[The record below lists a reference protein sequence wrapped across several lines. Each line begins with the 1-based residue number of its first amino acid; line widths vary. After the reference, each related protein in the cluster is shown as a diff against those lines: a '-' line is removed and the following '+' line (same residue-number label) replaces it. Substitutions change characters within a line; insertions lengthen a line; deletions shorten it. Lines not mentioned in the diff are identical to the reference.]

1 MIRVNLPDG
10 RAINVRTDNVDL
22 AKSRA
27 RKYLED
33 NPLIERGAQLG
44 EEDIGATGD
53 IGRGIGAG
61 LVSAAEGIATLPSQL
76 AGDQESEEELR
87 RFFDKYRP
95 EVHTDL
101 GEAVKFIT
109 QFAAP
114 GGFAARAVRGLGSV
128 AKVSA
133 FAAADVAATTPDV
146 ETLGDFFEAGPTQ
159 RIDTSDLNG
168 AELAAANLSNRI
180 KVGAEGAAFVLG
192 VPAIATLGLKAVGA
206 TAGAIGKTDFVKAA
220 AQAIKDPNTPFH
232 EVGIKPDLENPAFFR
247 RNIDRLKKSYKKYA
261 TFQGEMPDR
270 FSKQYDA
277 LRISEIAAQSSAAR
291 QAVEKIDSAVSF
303 VNKNEGVFNNQD
315 KSRILNT
322 LNDYLFAEESLAKPG
337 LTRKQIQQSA
347 EKELKEIDEII
358 GKNLSKSL
366 FGKRKDLSL
375 FDGARDLRGQI
386 DGLSDSVKDILRD
399 PILNPE
405 MQKDLID
412 TIGNN
417 KTYYGM
423 RLYRALNDTNY
434 APTVEQS
441 DRAVRELV
449 ATSSGL
455 PEKYRLNDEQARS
468 ILNNMLQNNFT
479 NAKMA
484 PRDII
489 ETPVLSGVAQGMLKG
504 RRLDNLPAVRDFLGE
519 YTGAKDV
526 MMRNKPELIRARDV
540 GEQEIGLRTKMVE
553 TVDVMS
559 KQIAKARYYKNLM
572 DYNKALGDKAF
583 IFDEIPPNAQLG
595 EYSRIGVETANPLA
609 EIPESAKRRF
619 GPLAGKYVRNDYK
632 SALEN
637 GSDVFNLA
645 EGNMGLYATFL
656 GLKGMSQIAKTVYSP
671 ITQIRN
677 ATTAGFFALANGN
690 VGNAKSLSNAV
701 STVFSNLNRRLTGPG
716 KTSATL
722 ADRQKYYNE
731 LVDLGV
737 INTNAKIGEFESLLN
752 DAIDNNA
759 KGKALFKWAQGK
771 QNGFAAKLY
780 QASDDVWKTYSY
792 EMELGRLQRALAK
805 DPVAGIN
812 TSDPRNFVDF
822 GGVIRPSELTEE
834 QLELA
839 LKREAAEIVKDTVPN
854 YARVPLF
861 IKQLRQLPFGNF
873 VAFPAEII
881 RTSGNIL
888 GRGIKELASESAEI
902 RAIGMKRILG
912 LASVNVAIP
921 QSLMIAGTQLTGAD
935 EEQVQ
940 AYKRSMAAD
949 WDRNS
954 TLIPIAT
961 DKDGNITD
969 LYNFSYT
976 NPYDYLKR
984 PVSAVLNAV
993 QNGITK
999 EEDLTDIAFKATLG
1013 GDGAVSEFFSPF
1025 MSESIITEKIAD
1037 LARNKT
1043 TFNRPIYREADTLGT
1058 KLGKSFAHLAD
1069 GITPGFLPFDV
1080 TTSPSSAFP
1089 LSLDLRMRDLP
1100 RAVASTV
1107 AGDEKLGVSRQG
1119 YRLDP
1124 AQEFTEALT
1133 GVKSLKPRVERVL
1146 YYRAQEAG
1154 RNVRDAGGIFTS
1166 IAKERGNVDAETL
1179 TQAFIT
1185 ANEQRFKALRDLNMA
1200 VEDAKTLGLSNAEI
1214 IKPLRDAKT
1223 PYLNF
1228 LMADRFKAFFPS
1240 KETISIALQGNEDKL
1255 ANPIDLRE
1263 IAKNYGQL
1271 QGTLF
1276 RPQAAAEAEAIREQQ
1291 QQAPGAVQ
1299 PLPEIDTP
1307 KPTTPPQALVNRGV
1321 QALRDLELRKLL
1333 GID

>member
-1 MIRVNLPDG
+1 MITVNLPDG
-10 RAINVRTDNVDL
+10 RSVNVRTDSVDV

-33 NPLIERGAQLG
+33 NPLVERGAQLG

-53 IGRGIGAG
+53 IARGIGAG

-192 VPAIATLGLKAVGA
+192 VPAIAALGLKAVGA

-322 LNDYLFAEESLAKPG
+322 LNDYLFAEESLSKPG

-386 DGLSDSVKDILRD
+386 DGLSDSVRDILRD

-701 STVFSNLNRRLTGPG
+701 STVFSNLNRKLTGPG

-999 EEDLTDIAFKATLG
+999 EEDLSDIAFKATLG

-1307 KPTTPPQALVNRGV
+1307 EPTTPPQALVNRGV

>member
-1 MIRVNLPDG
+1 
-10 RAINVRTDNVDL
+10 
-22 AKSRA
+22 
-27 RKYLED
+27 
-33 NPLIERGAQLG
+33 
-44 EEDIGATGD
+44 
-53 IGRGIGAG
+53 
-61 LVSAAEGIATLPSQL
+61 
-76 AGDQESEEELR
+76 
-87 RFFDKYRP
+87 
-95 EVHTDL
+95 
-101 GEAVKFIT
+101 
-109 QFAAP
+109 
-114 GGFAARAVRGLGSV
+114 
-128 AKVSA
+128 
-133 FAAADVAATTPDV
+133 
-146 ETLGDFFEAGPTQ
+146 
-159 RIDTSDLNG
+159 
-168 AELAAANLSNRI
+168 
-180 KVGAEGAAFVLG
+180 
-192 VPAIATLGLKAVGA
+192 
-206 TAGAIGKTDFVKAA
+206 
-220 AQAIKDPNTPFH
+220 
-232 EVGIKPDLENPAFFR
+232 
-247 RNIDRLKKSYKKYA
+247 
-261 TFQGEMPDR
+261 
-270 FSKQYDA
+270 
-277 LRISEIAAQSSAAR
+277 
-291 QAVEKIDSAVSF
+291 
-303 VNKNEGVFNNQD
+303 
-315 KSRILNT
+315 
-322 LNDYLFAEESLAKPG
+322 
-337 LTRKQIQQSA
+337 
-347 EKELKEIDEII
+347 
-358 GKNLSKSL
+358 
-366 FGKRKDLSL
+366 
-375 FDGARDLRGQI
+375 
-386 DGLSDSVKDILRD
+386 
-399 PILNPE
+399 
-405 MQKDLID
+405 
-412 TIGNN
+412 
-417 KTYYGM
+417 
-423 RLYRALNDTNY
+423 
-434 APTVEQS
+434 
-441 DRAVRELV
+441 
-449 ATSSGL
+449 
-455 PEKYRLNDEQARS
+455 
-468 ILNNMLQNNFT
+468 
-479 NAKMA
+479 
-484 PRDII
+484 
-489 ETPVLSGVAQGMLKG
+489 
-504 RRLDNLPAVRDFLGE
+504 
-519 YTGAKDV
+519 
-526 MMRNKPELIRARDV
+526 
-540 GEQEIGLRTKMVE
+540 
-553 TVDVMS
+553 
-559 KQIAKARYYKNLM
+559 M
-572 DYNKALGDKAF
+572 DYNAKLGDKAF
-583 IFDEIPPNAQLG
+583 IFDEIPVGAKLG
-595 EYSRIGVETANPLA
+595 EYSRIGVETANPLS

-632 SALEN
+632 AALEN
-637 GSDVFNLA
+637 GSEVFNLA

-690 VGNAKSLSNAV
+690 VGNAQSLSNAV

-805 DPVAGIN
+805 DPVTGIN

-822 GGVIRPSELTEE
+822 GGVIKPSELTEE

-839 LKREAAEIVKDTVPN
+839 LRREAAEIVKDTVPN
-854 YARVPLF
+854 YSRVPLF

-902 RAIGMKRILG
+902 RAIGMKRIVG

-961 DKDGNITD
+961 NKDGKITD

-993 QNGITK
+993 QNGVTK
-999 EEDLTDIAFKATLG
+999 EEDLSEIAFKATLG

-1080 TTSPSSAFP
+1080 TTSPSSSMP
-1089 LSLDLRMRDLP
+1089 LSLDIRMRDLP

-1133 GVKSLKPRVERVL
+1133 GVKSLKPRV
-1146 YYRAQEAG
+1146 G
-1154 RNVRDAGGIFTS
+1154 S
-1166 IAKERGNVDAETL
+1166 
-1179 TQAFIT
+1179 
-1185 ANEQRFKALRDLNMA
+1185 
-1200 VEDAKTLGLSNAEI
+1200 
-1214 IKPLRDAKT
+1214 
-1223 PYLNF
+1223 
-1228 LMADRFKAFFPS
+1228 
-1240 KETISIALQGNEDKL
+1240 
-1255 ANPIDLRE
+1255 
-1263 IAKNYGQL
+1263 
-1271 QGTLF
+1271 
-1276 RPQAAAEAEAIREQQ
+1276 
-1291 QQAPGAVQ
+1291 
-1299 PLPEIDTP
+1299 
-1307 KPTTPPQALVNRGV
+1307 
-1321 QALRDLELRKLL
+1321 
-1333 GID
+1333 